1 MCNKV
6 SELHPLD
13 PAELAELDFVDEA
26 ETEVVWTVE
35 DALDTKEFVVVFGA
49 IATKAPVEVV
59 VAETVVTG
67 GNLTTTLLDLSVTAT
82 RL

>member
-1 MCNKV
+1 VCNKV

-49 IATKAPVEVV
+49 IATKPPVGVV

-67 GNLTTTLLDLSVTAT
+67 GNLTTKLPDLSVTAT

>member
-6 SELHPLD
+6 SELYPLD

-26 ETEVVWTVE
+26 QTEVVCTVE
-35 DALDTKEFVVVFGA
+35 DALDTKEFVVVFG
-49 IATKAPVEVV
+49 ATKAPVEVV